1 MSNEYWEKQHDKIV
15 PHPVE
20 RDTYDAGSVLRRNN
34 MTRFFKDR
42 KDAVRYAVGKLKL
55 SKPGSRSTT
64 IIEPVKSGGYY
75 ATFVTEELSDV
86 MLTTNYSH
94 ALHST

>member
-1 MSNEYWEKQHDKIV
+1 
-15 PHPVE
+15 
-20 RDTYDAGSVLRRNN
+20 

-42 KDAVRYAVGKLKL
+42 RDAVRYVIDRLKN
-55 SKPGSRSTT
+55 SKPGWRSTT
-64 IIEPVKSGGYY
+64 TIEPVKSGGYY